1 VNGRFS
7 ISGTLDSS
15 GTKLSPKNKIKHM
28 KNILLKHTGFTFILL
43 LSQLVLAQKKQE
55 KMRTEEV
62 NVVKSYTP
70 TISDAFKI
78 KETPSLNEEGTTAKE
93 TVKYSIFSFPV
104 ASTFTPSKGS
114 AEDVD
119 KEEIGRFYKSYATFG
134 GGNYGTLNA
143 ELFATQDLNNEE
155 YVAGMFR
162 HLSSQGG
169 VKGVDLENSFY
180 DTSLDV
186 TYGAEA
192 KELSWNINLGY
203 QNQIYNWYGLPMSFM
218 NNLSQTNRDI
228 LIWSIEPKQSYNTI
242 SLDSKVEFNESIL
255 EASSFKFAHFSDAF
269 GSSEN
274 RFYAKPSFKFT
285 AFGKEIKLNA
295 IVDYLGGKFEHNFS
309 QTNVKPLEYGYTN
322 FGLSPS
328 YEMEKD
334 NWTMHLGLGLYYSLD
349 TKNNNNQLFLY
360 PQVTASHKI
369 VGDLMVFYAGAE
381 GGLDQNSYLDFVNE
395 NPFLSPTLQ
404 IAPTNKKYDVYAGLK
419 GKLADNVSYNIR
431 GSFLDENNKAMFK
444 SNDFSSEVSNQPYAF
459 GNSLHIVYDN
469 VKTVRIFGELKADI
483 TEAISFSANGT
494 LSVYNTK
501 IQEEAWNLPAIQLNA
516 NVDYTINSKWY
527 AGADVFFV
535 GSRKDLQIN
544 NDLVYVYPPTYIPT
558 TLKSYIDLN
567 AHVGFKYSERLTAFL
582 KANNIANQAY
592 QKWMNYPVQGF
603 QVVLGANYKF
613 DF

>member
-1 VNGRFS
+1 MRKNSLKYIVFVLS
-7 ISGTLDSS
+7 LV
-15 GTKLSPKNKIKHM
+15 LSP
-28 KNILLKHTGFTFILL
+28 FA
-43 LSQLVLAQKKQE
+43 LAQKKQE

-78 KETPSLNEEGTTAKE
+78 KETPALNEEGTTTKE
-93 TVKYSIFSFPV
+93 TVKYSVFSFPV

-119 KEEIGRFYKSYATFG
+119 KEEIGRFYKSYATLG

-169 VKGVDLENSFY
+169 IKGVDLENSFY

-186 TYGAEA
+186 TYGVEA

-203 QNQIYNWYGLPMSFM
+203 QNQVYNWYGLPISFM
-218 NNLSQTNRDI
+218 NVLTPTNRDL
-228 LIWSIEPKQSYNTI
+228 LIWAIEPKQSYNTI
-242 SLDSKVEFNESIL
+242 TLDSKIEFNESIL

-274 RFYAKPSFKFT
+274 RFYAKPSFRFA
-285 AFGKEIKLNA
+285 AFGKEIQLNA
-295 IVDYLGGKFEHNFS
+295 IVDYLGGHFEHNFAH
-309 QTNVKPLEYGYTN
+309 TNSEPLKYGFTN
-322 FGLSPS
+322 FGISPS

-349 TKNNNNQLFLY
+349 TKNSNNQLFVY
-360 PQVTASHKI
+360 PQITASHKV
-369 VGDLMVFYAGAE
+369 VGDLMIFYAGAE
-381 GGLDQNSYLDFVNE
+381 GGLDQNSYLNFVGE

-404 IAPTNKKYDVYAGLK
+404 IAPTNKKYDVFAGLK
-419 GKLADNVSYNIR
+419 GKLSATISYNIR
-431 GSFLDENNKAMFK
+431 GSFLDENNKALFK
-444 SNDFSSEVSNQPYAF
+444 SNDFSSEVNNQPYAF
-459 GNSLHIVYDN
+459 GNSLNLVYDN
-469 VKTVRIFGELKADI
+469 VKTVRFFGELKADI
-483 TEAISFSANGT
+483 TESISFGANGT

-501 IQEEAWNLPAIQLNA
+501 IQKEAWNLPAIQLNA

-535 GSRKDLQIN
+535 GSRKDMQIN
-544 NDLVYVYPPTYIPT
+544 NDLAYVQIYPPVHFAPT

-567 AHVGFKYSERLTAFL
+567 AHVGYKHSERLTGFL
-582 KANNIANQAY
+582 KANNIANQSY
-592 QKWMNYPVQGF
+592 QKWLNYPVQGF
-603 QVVLGANYKF
+603 QVILGANYKF